1 MADSRVTV
9 PNRTQLSQYSVNRPG
24 WEAIRQS
31 LYHFQSY
38 AAPGVTQL
46 SFFQVAVGAAAG
58 QLSDTNMQN
67 AGLLPTNQEFLIQ
80 SIEVYFFPTVPA
92 VAAANPS
99 AFGAQ
104 AVAAAV
110 NDCYLFGRTG
120 NLQLTIG
127 SKPYLQEAPLGR
139 FPGKVHYAVDAA
151 LSDVTTAGAALQSRI
166 AVPYWVGRPYLLSPA
181 DLYLIST
188 QNFLVTLNW
197 PEGLQVIANAARV
210 GVVLDGY
217 LYRRSQ

>member
-1 MADSRVTV
+1 MADSRMNV

-31 LYHFQSY
+31 LFHFQAY
-38 AAPGVTQL
+38 
-46 SFFQVAVGAAAG
+46 AAAG
-58 QLSDTNMQN
+58 TTQLTFFQTPIGSATGQGSDTNMQN
-67 AGLLPTNQEFLIQ
+67 AGLLPTNQEFLVQ

-110 NDCYLFGRTG
+110 NDAYLFGRTG
-120 NLQLTIG
+120 NLAFVIG
-127 SKPYLQEAPLGR
+127 SKPYLNEAPLGR
-139 FPGKVHYAVDAA
+139 FPGKVHFAVDAA
-151 LSDVTTAGAALQSRI
+151 VADISTTGASMQSRI

-188 QNFLVTLNW
+188 QNFSVTLNW
-197 PEGLQVIANAARV
+197 PEGAQAIANPARV

>member
-1 MADSRVTV
+1 MSV
-9 PNRTQLSQYSVNRPG
+9 PNRTQLSQYAVNRPG

-31 LYHFQSY
+31 LYHFQAY
-38 AAPGVTQL
+38 AAAGTPQLTFFGVT
-46 SFFQVAVGAAAG
+46 SGGAAG
-58 QLSDTNMQN
+58 QLSDTNMTNQ
-67 AGLLPTNQEFLIQ
+67 GLLPTNQEFLIQ

-92 VAAANPS
+92 VTAANPS
-99 AFGAQ
+99 AFGVPAT
-104 AVAAAV
+104 AAAV
-110 NDCYLFGRTG
+110 NDCYIFGRTG
-120 NLQLTIG
+120 NLLLTIG

-139 FPGKVHYAVDAA
+139 FPGKVHFSVDAA
-151 LSDVTTAGAALQSRI
+151 LSDSTTAGAGQATRL

-188 QNFLVTLNW
+188 QNFSVSLNW
-197 PEGLQVIANAARV
+197 PEGVQAIANAARV